1 MNTNYEKISTWDRVM
16 MAITFAEAGE
26 PETAVE
32 ILNQKKIEKQNDNRL
47 RQAEQRPELRL

>member
-26 PETAVE
+26 PETAVK